1 METDVGTVIL
11 TIAPTGNGKGMNIV
25 KSNCYYSLISPV
37 ADLIVT
43 FDESMMAGV
52 LILYLMS
59 TICPSMKLPSRL

>member
-11 TIAPTGNGKGMNIV
+11 TIAPTGNGKGMKIV

-52 LILYLMS
+52 LIL
-59 TICPSMKLPSRL
+59 

>member
-11 TIAPTGNGKGMNIV
+11 TIAPTGNGKGMKIV

-52 LILYLMS
+52 LILYLMP